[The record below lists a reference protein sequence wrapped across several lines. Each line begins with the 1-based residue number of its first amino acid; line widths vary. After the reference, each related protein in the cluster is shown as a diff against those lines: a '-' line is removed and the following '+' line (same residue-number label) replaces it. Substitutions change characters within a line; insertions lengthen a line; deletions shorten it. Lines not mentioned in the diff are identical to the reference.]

1 MIEDRLKRLNLR
13 VDVLFPKEEFPLGKV
28 VSSINLV
35 AYNYTLKRKS
45 FFKLKTCFESK

>member
-28 VSSINLV
+28 VNFFQFSCIQLSK
-35 AYNYTLKRKS
+35 YTT
-45 FFKLKTCFESK
+45 FF